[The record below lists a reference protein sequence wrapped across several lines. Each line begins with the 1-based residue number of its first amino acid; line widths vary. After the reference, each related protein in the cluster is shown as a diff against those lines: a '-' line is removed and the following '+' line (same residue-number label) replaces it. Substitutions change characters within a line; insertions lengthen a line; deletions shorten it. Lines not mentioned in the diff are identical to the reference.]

1 LTCSNSNSF
10 VQGTIKIAVIFTLG
24 ICVVL
29 TQFADASSG
38 PNPVILNY
46 LAFNGEI
53 FLPMSSNIESEAEEG
68 SKKILGSNTYEK
80 KLSNEI
86 SLSDDRESALPFEFE
101 LPIPF
106 P

>member
-1 LTCSNSNSF
+1 MYSNSNSIIL
-10 VQGTIKIAVIFTLG
+10 GTIKSGAVFTLG

-29 TQFADASSG
+29 TQFAYASSG

-53 FLPMSSNIESEAEEG
+53 FLPLSSNIESEVEE
-68 SKKILGSNTYEK
+68 SKKMLESNIYEK
-80 KLSNEI
+80 KLLSEM
-86 SLSDDRESALPFEFE
+86 SASDDRKSTVPFDFE

>member
-1 LTCSNSNSF
+1 MYSDSNYF
-10 VQGTIKIAVIFTLG
+10 IQGTIKIGVTFTLG

-29 TQFADASSG
+29 TQFSYASSG

-53 FLPMSSNIESEAEEG
+53 FLPMSSNIEDEVEEG
-68 SKKILGSNTYEK
+68 SKKMLGSNTYEK
-80 KLSNEI
+80 KLSNEM
-86 SLSDDRESALPFEFE
+86 SPSDDQKFTMPFEFE

>member
-1 LTCSNSNSF
+1 MYSNSNSIIL
-10 VQGTIKIAVIFTLG
+10 GTIKSGAIFTLG

-29 TQFADASSG
+29 TQFAYASLG

-53 FLPMSSNIESEAEEG
+53 FLPMSSNIESEVEE
-68 SKKILGSNTYEK
+68 SKKMLESNIYEK
-80 KLSNEI
+80 KLLSEM
-86 SLSDDRESALPFEFE
+86 SASDDRKSTVPFDFE

>member
-1 LTCSNSNSF
+1 MYSNSNSIIL
-10 VQGTIKIAVIFTLG
+10 GTIKIGAIFTLG

-29 TQFADASSG
+29 TQFAYASSG

-46 LAFNGEI
+46 LAFNSEI
-53 FLPMSSNIESEAEEG
+53 FLPMSSSIESEVEE
-68 SKKILGSNTYEK
+68 SKKMPDSNIYEK
-80 KLSNEI
+80 KQLSEM
-86 SLSDDRESALPFEFE
+86 SASDDRKSTVPFDFE

>member
-1 LTCSNSNSF
+1 MYSNSNSIIY
-10 VQGTIKIAVIFTLG
+10 GTINVGAIFTLG

-29 TQFADASSG
+29 TQFAYASSG

-53 FLPMSSNIESEAEEG
+53 FSPMSSNTENEVEE
-68 SKKILGSNTYEK
+68 SKKMLESNIYEK
-80 KLSNEI
+80 KLSSEM
-86 SLSDDRESALPFEFE
+86 SASDDRKSTVPFDFQ

>member
-1 LTCSNSNSF
+1 MYSNSNSIIH
-10 VQGTIKIAVIFTLG
+10 GTIKIGAIFTLG

-29 TQFADASSG
+29 TQFAYASSG

-53 FLPMSSNIESEAEEG
+53 FLPMSSNIQSEAEE
-68 SKKILGSNTYEK
+68 SKKILESNIYEK
-80 KLSNEI
+80 KLLGEMSA
-86 SLSDDRESALPFEFE
+86 SDDRKSTVPFDFE

>member
-1 LTCSNSNSF
+1 MYSNSNSIIL
-10 VQGTIKIAVIFTLG
+10 GTIKNGAIFTLG

-29 TQFADASSG
+29 TQFAYASSG

-53 FLPMSSNIESEAEEG
+53 FLPMSSNIESEVEE
-68 SKKILGSNTYEK
+68 SKKMLESNIYEK
-80 KLSNEI
+80 KLLSEM
-86 SLSDDRESALPFEFE
+86 SASDDRKSTVPFDFE

>member
-1 LTCSNSNSF
+1 MYSNSNSIIH
-10 VQGTIKIAVIFTLG
+10 GTIKIGAIFTLG

-29 TQFADASSG
+29 TQFAYASSG

-46 LAFNGEI
+46 LTFNGEI
-53 FLPMSSNIESEAEEG
+53 FLPMSSNIESEVEE
-68 SKKILGSNTYEK
+68 SKKMLESNIYEK
-80 KLSNEI
+80 KLSNEM
-86 SLSDDRESALPFEFE
+86 SANDDLKSTVPFDFE

>member
-1 LTCSNSNSF
+1 MYSNSNSIILW
-10 VQGTIKIAVIFTLG
+10 TIKSGAIFTLG

-29 TQFADASSG
+29 TQFAYASSG

-53 FLPMSSNIESEAEEG
+53 FLPMSSNIESEVEE
-68 SKKILGSNTYEK
+68 SKKMLESNIYEK
-80 KLSNEI
+80 KLLSEM
-86 SLSDDRESALPFEFE
+86 SASDDRKSTVPFDFE

>member
-1 LTCSNSNSF
+1 MYSNSNSIIH
-10 VQGTIKIAVIFTLG
+10 GTIKIGAIFTLG

-29 TQFADASSG
+29 TQFAYASSG

-53 FLPMSSNIESEAEEG
+53 FLPMSSNIESEVEE
-68 SKKILGSNTYEK
+68 SKKMLESNIYEK
-80 KLSNEI
+80 KLTSEM
-86 SLSDDRESALPFEFE
+86 SASKYRKSTVPFDFE

>member
-1 LTCSNSNSF
+1 MYSNSNSII
-10 VQGTIKIAVIFTLG
+10 QGTIKTGVIFTLG

-29 TQFADASSG
+29 TQFAYASSG

-53 FLPMSSNIESEAEEG
+53 FLPMSSNIESEVEE
-68 SKKILGSNTYEK
+68 SKKMLESNPYEK
-80 KLSNEI
+80 KLSSET
-86 SLSDDRESALPFEFE
+86 SASDDRKSTVPFEFE

>member
-1 LTCSNSNSF
+1 MN
-10 VQGTIKIAVIFTLG
+10 
-24 ICVVL
+24 
-29 TQFADASSG
+29 QFAYASSG

-53 FLPMSSNIESEAEEG
+53 FLPMSSNIEKEVEE
-68 SKKILGSNTYEK
+68 SKKMLESNIYEK
-80 KLSNEI
+80 KLSGEM
-86 SLSDDRESALPFEFE
+86 SASDDRKSTVPFDFE

>member
-1 LTCSNSNSF
+1 MYSNSNSIIH
-10 VQGTIKIAVIFTLG
+10 GTIKIGAIFTLG

-29 TQFADASSG
+29 TQFAYASSG

-53 FLPMSSNIESEAEEG
+53 FLPMSSNIESEVEEG
-68 SKKILGSNTYEK
+68 KKMLESNIYEK
-80 KLSNEI
+80 KLLSEM
-86 SLSDDRESALPFEFE
+86 SASDDRKSTVPFDFE

>member
-1 LTCSNSNSF
+1 MYSNSNSIIH
-10 VQGTIKIAVIFTLG
+10 GTIKIGAIFTLG

-29 TQFADASSG
+29 TQFAYASSG

-46 LAFNGEI
+46 LTFNGEI
-53 FLPMSSNIESEAEEG
+53 FLPMSSNIESEVEE
-68 SKKILGSNTYEK
+68 SKKMLESNIYEK
-80 KLSNEI
+80 KLSSEM
-86 SLSDDRESALPFEFE
+86 SASDDLKSTVPFDFE

>member
-1 LTCSNSNSF
+1 MYSNSNS
-10 VQGTIKIAVIFTLG
+10 VIHGTIKIGAIFTLG
-24 ICVVL
+24 ICVVM
-29 TQFADASSG
+29 TQFAYASSG

-53 FLPMSSNIESEAEEG
+53 FLPMSSNIQSEVEE
-68 SKKILGSNTYEK
+68 SKKMLEPNIYEK
-80 KLSNEI
+80 KLSSEI
-86 SLSDDRESALPFEFE
+86 SASDDRKSAVPFDFE

>member
-1 LTCSNSNSF
+1 MYSNSNSIIL
-10 VQGTIKIAVIFTLG
+10 GTIKSGAIFTLG

-29 TQFADASSG
+29 TQFAYASSG

-53 FLPMSSNIESEAEEG
+53 FLPMSSNIESEVEE
-68 SKKILGSNTYEK
+68 SKKMLESNIYEK
-80 KLSNEI
+80 KLLSEM
-86 SLSDDRESALPFEFE
+86 SASDDRKSTVPFDFE

>member
-1 LTCSNSNSF
+1 MYIGSISIIH
-10 VQGTIKIAVIFTLG
+10 GTIKIGAIFTLG

-29 TQFADASSG
+29 TQFAYAPSG

-46 LAFNGEI
+46 LAFNGKI
-53 FLPMSSNIESEAEEG
+53 FLPMSSNIESEVEE
-68 SKKILGSNTYEK
+68 SKKMLESNIYEK
-80 KLSNEI
+80 KLLSEM
-86 SLSDDRESALPFEFE
+86 SASDDRKSTVPFDFE

>member
-1 LTCSNSNSF
+1 MYSNSNSIIH
-10 VQGTIKIAVIFTLG
+10 GTIKIGAIFTLG

-29 TQFADASSG
+29 TQFAYASSG

-46 LAFNGEI
+46 LAFNREI
-53 FLPMSSNIESEAEEG
+53 FLPMSSNIESEVEE
-68 SKKILGSNTYEK
+68 SKKMLESNIYEK
-80 KLSNEI
+80 KLLSEM
-86 SLSDDRESALPFEFE
+86 SASDDRKSTVPFDFE

>member
-1 LTCSNSNSF
+1 MYSNSNSIIH
-10 VQGTIKIAVIFTLG
+10 GTIKIGAIFTLG

-29 TQFADASSG
+29 TQFAYASSG

-53 FLPMSSNIESEAEEG
+53 FLPMSSNTDSEVEE
-68 SKKILGSNTYEK
+68 SKKMLESNIYEK
-80 KLSNEI
+80 KLLGEMSA
-86 SLSDDRESALPFEFE
+86 SDDRKSTVPFDFE